1 MNSEVLRGL
10 EISAVSLVVLF
21 GAMAILVLV
30 ISLLERSTRDNGGSA
45 KAEPGAGETGAGT
58 RAIVT
63 GEPVDDDERMVAAIA
78 VSLSRMRSLGM
89 SQSGLGKGLE
99 SAPGT
104 WWMMGKMAIAPA
116 SVVVK
121 REED

>member
-10 EISAVSLVVLF
+10 EISVVSLVVLF

-30 ISLLERSTRDNGGSA
+30 ISLLERSTRGNGGI
-45 KAEPGAGETGAGT
+45 AEAGPGPAETGTGT
-58 RAIVT
+58 PADVT
-63 GEPVDDDERMVAAIA
+63 GAPVDEDERMVAAIA
-78 VSLSRMRSLGM
+78 VALARMRSLGM

-104 WWMMGKMAIAPA
+104 WWMMGKMAKVPA